1 VACETGGKKIKIMVS
16 AIHTFNK
23 EVFLREAKYLGKA
36 NESTLKLINEKVKLL
51 LELDN

>member
-1 VACETGGKKIKIMVS
+1 MVS

-36 NESTLKLINEKVKLL
+36 NESILKLINEKVKLL